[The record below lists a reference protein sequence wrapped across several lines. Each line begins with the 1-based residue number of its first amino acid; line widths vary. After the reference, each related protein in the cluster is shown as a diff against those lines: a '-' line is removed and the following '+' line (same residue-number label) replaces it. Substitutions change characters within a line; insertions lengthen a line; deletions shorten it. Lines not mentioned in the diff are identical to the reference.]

1 MRKGKVVMLGMA
13 RPGFDTDLALRLYRE
28 SVVLLERL
36 GFDVAGPDGL
46 VTDPDEAGRLAA
58 RYRET
63 DADALIVQF
72 STFGDGRFLTHPV
85 TQLDV
90 PILMWSLPEPE
101 VGGRLRLNSLT
112 GANLASSLLVRVGRR
127 FKYLYRL
134 PDDPEAGTELSCWLR
149 AATTVRGL
157 RRAVVAEVGNPPP
170 GFYTSSVDALA
181 LMQKIGPRLTRVDLQ
196 TVLQKA
202 AQVPA
207 ERYASVI
214 EADRAAVKGLDAL
227 APDQVIRSTQFL
239 LALQDALGSPPPDAV
254 SVRCWPELFTDYK
267 AVACSTLSHL
277 IDAGIPAA
285 CEADTLGAV
294 TMLIQHRLTG
304 QATYLGDLVHVDRGR
319 NTCVFWHCGV
329 GAYSLASPRT
339 GPVAGV
345 QPNRNLGFALN
356 NGLKSG
362 PVTIARLGQAEGGF
376 RMLVLKG
383 EALDEPN
390 RFWGTSVEVRLAR
403 PVPEVLDAVIYGGFE
418 HHYALVWED
427 IAGELVELCSI
438 LGIPAVTL

>member
-1 MRKGKVVMLGMA
+1 
-13 RPGFDTDLALRLYRE
+13 
-28 SVVLLERL
+28 
-36 GFDVAGPDGL
+36 
-46 VTDPDEAGRLAA
+46 
-58 RYRET
+58 
-63 DADALIVQF
+63 
-72 STFGDGRFLTHPV
+72 
-85 TQLDV
+85 
-90 PILMWSLPEPE
+90 
-101 VGGRLRLNSLT
+101 
-112 GANLASSLLVRVGRR
+112 LASSLLVRLGRR

-134 PDDPEAGTELSCWLR
+134 PDDPEAGTELGRWLR

-214 EADRAAVKGLDAL
+214 EADRAAAKGLDAL

-304 QATYLGDLVHVDRGR
+304 QATYLGDLVHMDRGR

-356 NGLKSG
+356 NALRSG

-390 RFWGTSVEVRLAR
+390 RFWGTSVEVRLTR
-403 PVPEVLDAVIYGGFE
+403 PVGEVLDAVIYGGYE
-418 HHYALVWED
+418 HHYGLVWADVEP
-427 IAGELVELCSI
+427 ELREIGAL
-438 LGIPAVTL
+438 LGLPVTTL